1 MKHKLNTNNIDDL
14 IYLEGSNIENIT
26 STILNEI
33 TTSFKLKL
41 NQHKQLIEK
50 NKELFIYDY
59 RSPLIDFNNPNWK
72 KSPVLLDNPAIQPH
86 DSKINSIDITPTQFK
101 ITGSGHSY
109 MNYQNYNFDLMF
121 SDLNNFSIKESKYS
135 HFKKDSSSSLSIEEF
150 NSKLSLLSFREVFLE
165 ENKLNSS
172 INFIFIDYS
181 NENIN
186 EEKRDIIVIN
196 FDFESVKVNCDLKQV
211 KNKKLKK

>member
-1 MKHKLNTNNIDDL
+1 MKHELNTNNIDDL

-26 STILNEI
+26 SIILNEI

-41 NQHKQLIEK
+41 NQHKKLIEK

-72 KSPVLLDNPAIQPH
+72 KSPVLIDNPAIQPH
-86 DSKINSIDITPTQFK
+86 DSKINSIDITPIQFQ

-109 MNYQNYNFDLMF
+109 MNYQNYDFDLIF
-121 SDLNNFSIKESKYS
+121 YDLNNFSIKESKYS
-135 HFKKDSSSSLSIEEF
+135 HFKKDSSSSLSIEDF
-150 NSKLSLLSFREVFLE
+150 NSKLSSLSFREVFLE
-165 ENKLNSS
+165 KNKLNSS
-172 INFIFIDYS
+172 INFIFIDHS
-181 NENIN
+181 NENID
-186 EEKRDIIVIN
+186 EEKRNIIVIN
-196 FDFESVKVNCDLKQV
+196 FNFESVKVNCDLKQV